1 MSVVFEE
8 SRAVA
13 GPGAGPA
20 TRVIALASR
29 SRGSTVHVGVDL
41 GTTGVRIAAVERR
54 PGGWQPLLLAAE
66 DVPPQA
72 EGRWSEAA
80 AAALRRLW
88 EEARLGERRAV
99 TVLGSEHAFVRTIEV
114 PPMSEAERRRA
125 LRLQAERVIPIP
137 PAEAVVDWTVLDR
150 EGPGPQ
156 RALFVGARRET
167 VRSLVDALRGAGL
180 DPVAVE
186 VDLLCAYRALVA
198 TGQADPRRPEPVAVL
213 DIGARQSRL
222 GIFVAGAP
230 EFVRTLP
237 AGAGDGLRRELQADV
252 VRSLEFFFI
261 KSGDGSRQ
269 GLFLVG
275 GGAELPGLA
284 EALDEALCEQL
295 SAVVPVEPP
304 FGVRVFRYGPVGPRW
319 AVALG
324 AALWEVLDR

>member
-1 MSVVFEE
+1 MSVVSHE

-13 GPGAGPA
+13 GPGAGPT
-20 TRVIALASR
+20 TRVVTLASR
-29 SRGSTVHVGVDL
+29 SRGATVHLGVDL

-54 PGGWQPLLLAAE
+54 SGGWQPLLLAAE
-66 DVPPQA
+66 DMPPQA

-80 AAALRRLW
+80 AAALRRVW
-88 EEARLGERRAV
+88 EEARLAERRAV
-99 TVLGSEHAFVRTIEV
+99 TVLGSEHAFLRTIDV
-114 PPMSEAERRRA
+114 PPMPEAERQRA

-137 PAEAVVDWTVLDR
+137 PGEAVIDWAVLDGG
-150 EGPGPQ
+150 GPGGQ
-156 RALFVGARRET
+156 RAVFVGARRET
-167 VRSLVDALRGAGL
+167 VRALVDALRGAGL
-180 DPVAVE
+180 EPVAVE

-198 TGQADPRRPEPVAVL
+198 TGQADSRRPDPVAVL
-213 DIGARQSRL
+213 DIGSRQSRL

-237 AGAGDGLRRELQADV
+237 GGAGGDLLRELQADV

-261 KSGDGSRQ
+261 KSGDGRRQ

-275 GGAELPGLA
+275 GGAEEPGLA

-295 SAVVPVEPP
+295 AAVVPVEPP
-304 FGVRVFRYGPVGPRW
+304 FGVRVFRHGPVGPRW